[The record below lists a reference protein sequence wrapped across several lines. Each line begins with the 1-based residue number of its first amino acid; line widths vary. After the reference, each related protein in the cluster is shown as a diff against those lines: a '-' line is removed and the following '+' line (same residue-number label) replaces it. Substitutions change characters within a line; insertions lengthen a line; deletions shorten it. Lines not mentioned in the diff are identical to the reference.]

1 MSNEDQIPP
10 KPKDKRTK
18 RYKEWVA
25 RYESSSS
32 GVGDSIEKLTKATG
46 IKKAV
51 EFVAGEDCG
60 CDKRK
65 EKLNYLFPYN
75 KPNCFTEE
83 EFDYLSDIFSDELWA
98 VKTVDAGTVKQLY
111 TIYNRVF
118 NTSDKPSGC
127 GSCVLNRIKK
137 MERLYKEYLD

>member
-1 MSNEDQIPP
+1 MSDEEQIPP

-32 GVGDSIEKLTKATG
+32 GVGDTVEKITKATG

-65 EKLNYLFPYN
+65 DKLNYLFPYN
-75 KPNCFTEE
+75 KPNCFTEQ
-83 EFDYLSDIFSDELWA
+83 EFDHLEGIFSDKIWQRRSPDGEQ
-98 VKTVDAGTVKQLY
+98 VRKIY
-111 TIYNRVF
+111 SIYNRVF
-118 NTSDKPSGC
+118 NVSDTPSGC
-127 GSCVLNRIKK
+127 GSCVLNRLNKL
-137 MERLYKEYLD
+137 ERLYKEYLD

>member
-1 MSNEDQIPP
+1 MDTFPAPP

-32 GVGDSIEKLTKATG
+32 GVGDTVEKITKATG

-65 EKLNYLFPYN
+65 DKLNYLFPYN
-75 KPNCFTEE
+75 KPNCFTEQ
-83 EFDYLSDIFSDELWA
+83 EFDYLEGIFSDKIWQRRSPDGEQ
-98 VKTVDAGTVKQLY
+98 VRKIY
-111 TIYNRVF
+111 SIYNRVF
-118 NTSDKPSGC
+118 NVSDTPSGC
-127 GSCVLNRIKK
+127 GSCVLNRLNKL
-137 MERLYKEYLD
+137 ERLYKEYLD